1 MDRTDQSR
9 TCTDAPQVSAP
20 LRPATIPL
28 APLRITP
35 RPAEP
40 TQRLTARPL
49 GHDLDPYKVPE
60 TVKPK
65 AEPKLHAPTRRPGA
79 LIGREFTFDRGAY
92 DASYDRFQHAADR
105 AFGEGPDGSAA

>member
-1 MDRTDQSR
+1 MADVSCLAVTQPSPA
-9 TCTDAPQVSAP
+9 TTEIPAAPQV
-20 LRPATIPL
+20 ATL
-28 APLRITP
+28 AP

-60 TVKPK
+60 TVKAAP
-65 AEPKLHAPTRRPGA
+65 AVLLHAPTRRPGA

-105 AFGEGPDGSAA
+105 AFGEDLPRGAA